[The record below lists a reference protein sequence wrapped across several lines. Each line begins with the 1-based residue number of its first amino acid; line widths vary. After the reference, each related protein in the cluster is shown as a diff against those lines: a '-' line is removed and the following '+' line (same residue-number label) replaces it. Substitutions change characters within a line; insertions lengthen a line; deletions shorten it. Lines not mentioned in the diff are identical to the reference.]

1 MKKSNLISKIMLV
14 LFFLVLAFISTY
26 PAFIGHF
33 FKLTMDG
40 QIHLMRFESV
50 ADAIKNKELPPIVN
64 FEGYGNVGAIFN
76 GMYPWLSGLVFIIPR
91 VLLSSPMHALFIG
104 FYLLNILT
112 ILNTYLLVRKLS
124 NNYYIRL
131 MGVVLYQLNAYHLI
145 LMYSRNALGE
155 ALAYAFLPLIML
167 GCYLIWNNKKSG
179 MLYLALGMGM
189 IINSHVIS
197 SVLAVLLIII
207 AEIYRVFAR
216 KLNLKEIGYFT
227 SAGIL
232 TIPIVVFTV
241 TNIANIALKNR
252 IATTWRGINSIDMWE
267 SLKAMLQNDIA
278 DKSVIF
284 NIGIICFTLLSILL
298 GIAIVSK
305 VDGSWKVYI
314 LGAGIVYILTLNIVP
329 LPTNLAQTSIG
340 MIQFTGRLLSIVMI
354 LLTMGCVLLLET
366 NSNGINMKL
375 SLIFLF
381 MIMSMLTVGSVRTY
395 HNTINDDLIRYYIN
409 DNNYIKEIS
418 EPREGA
424 TDYALINRNKQA
436 IINGITPKYS
446 VSKVNYDSIILKM
459 EKETNKIP
467 FFLYKGVPY
476 EVKVNDKNTKI
487 KVGSILKLKVK
498 RGDIIIIN
506 SNATWWNYITFGVS
520 LLTLLLIVL
529 GITATEFLNS
539 GKEYRNET
547 INSNDNI

>member
-1 MKKSNLISKIMLV
+1 MKRSNLVSKIMLV

-50 ADAIKNKELPPIVN
+50 ADAIRNKELPPIVN

-91 VLLSSPMHALFIG
+91 VLLSSPMHALFMG

-124 NNYYIRL
+124 HNYYIRL
-131 MGVVLYQLNAYHLI
+131 IGVVLYQLNAYHLI

-155 ALAYAFLPLIML
+155 ALAYAFLPLVML

-197 SVLAVLLIII
+197 SVLAFLLIII
-207 AEIYRVFAR
+207 AEIYRIFAR
-216 KLNLKEIGYFT
+216 KLNLKEVEYFI

-232 TIPIVVFTV
+232 TIPIAVFTV
-241 TNIANIALKNR
+241 ANIVNITLKNR
-252 IATTWRGINSIDMWE
+252 IATTWRGIGTIDMWE
-267 SLKAMLQNDIA
+267 TLQAMLQNNIA
-278 DKSVIF
+278 DRSIIF
-284 NIGIICFTLLSILL
+284 NIGIVCFILLSTLF
-298 GIAIVSK
+298 GISIISK
-305 VDGSWKVYI
+305 TGESWKKYI

-329 LPTNLAQTSIG
+329 LPTNLAKTPIG

-354 LLTMGCVLLLET
+354 LLTVSCVLFLET
-366 NSNGINMKL
+366 KSDKINMKS

-381 MIMSMLTVGSVRTY
+381 MIMSLLTVSSVRTY
-395 HNTINDDLIRYYIN
+395 HNTVNDDPIRYYIN
-409 DNNYIKEIS
+409 DNNYIREIS
-418 EPREGA
+418 KPREGA

-446 VSKVNYDSIILKM
+446 VSKVSYDSIILKIG
-459 EKETNKIP
+459 EKTNKIP
-467 FFLYKGVPY
+467 FFLYKGISY
-476 EVKVNDKNTKI
+476 GVKVNDKNTKI
-487 KVGSILKLKVK
+487 KVGGILKLKVK
-498 RGDIIIIN
+498 RGDVIRIN
-506 SNATWWNYITFGVS
+506 SKATWWNYITFGVS
-520 LLTLLLIVL
+520 VLTLLLIVL

-547 INSNDNI
+547 INSNDDV

>member
-91 VLLSSPMHALFIG
+91 VLLSSPMHALFIC

-179 MLYLALGMGM
+179 MLYLSLGMGM

-366 NSNGINMKL
+366 NSNGINMKS

-395 HNTINDDLIRYYIN
+395 HNTINDDPIRYYIN